1 MSNTIISPNM
11 NLPVPVPTV
20 DPGPDYANNE
30 VSCFNTIDSH
40 NHTPGNGVQIT
51 PAGLNIN
58 SNLPLLG
65 NSLTSVGTIQLNPQS
80 SVSTTATV
88 YEQGVDLYYNDGN
101 GNPVRITQGG
111 SVAVSGAIGFTGLP
125 SGTASASYQ
134 SVPGTFQFQS
144 ATNIPSN
151 ISGASIS
158 VAQQTVSPN
167 TITIQSPNSLASSYA
182 FTLPTSTPST
192 TSLLQMDSSGAVST
206 NSAILTSLVP
216 AGSIISFAGSSAPT
230 GWLICNGASLSTATY
245 ASLFAIIGYVYG
257 GSGANFN
264 LPNLAGNVPIGP
276 GGSIGA
282 SVGASGG
289 SSTHTLTTAEMPS
302 HNHSASVN
310 IYQDSISGSNSP
322 YAAINTTTGS
332 TQATVT
338 IGNTGGGNPHS
349 IVQPYLCLNFIIKY

>member
-1 MSNTIISPNM
+1 MTGSIPVTEANMFRLLQESKSTADFISYINEAS
-11 NLPVPVPTV
+11 PV
-20 DPGPDYANNE
+20 
-30 VSCFNTIDSH
+30 
-40 NHTPGNGVQIT
+40 GVVN
-51 PAGLNIN
+51 AFYG
-58 SNLPLLG
+58 
-65 NSLTSVGTIQLNPQS
+65 
-80 SVSTTATV
+80 
-88 YEQGVDLYYNDGN
+88 
-101 GNPVRITQGG
+101 
-111 SVAVSGAIGFTGLP
+111 
-125 SGTASASYQ
+125 ASA
-134 SVPGTFQFQS
+134 
-144 ATNIPSN
+144 PS
-151 ISGASIS
+151 
-158 VAQQTVSPN
+158 
-167 TITIQSPNSLASSYA
+167 
-182 FTLPTSTPST
+182 
-192 TSLLQMDSSGAVST
+192 
-206 NSAILTSLVP
+206 
-216 AGSIISFAGSSAPT
+216 

-338 IGNTGGGNPHS
+338 IGNTGGGSGDDNDNISVEYH
-349 IVQPYLCLNFIIKY
+349 VRVHRGIKLLDDSL